1 MAQWVE
7 VLAAEIPD
15 THRWRENQSY
25 LLTLRAAV
33 LWYAPLSLI
42 LTLTHTHTH
51 TNNNNNY
58 NNKIMMKIKK
68 NKNLL

>member
-33 LWYAPLSLI
+33 LWYAPLSSGI
-42 LTLTHTHTH
+42 GEQTLENWKVRVPGVHDMKLP
-51 TNNNNNY
+51 NNQ
-58 NNKIMMKIKK
+58 
-68 NKNLL
+68 